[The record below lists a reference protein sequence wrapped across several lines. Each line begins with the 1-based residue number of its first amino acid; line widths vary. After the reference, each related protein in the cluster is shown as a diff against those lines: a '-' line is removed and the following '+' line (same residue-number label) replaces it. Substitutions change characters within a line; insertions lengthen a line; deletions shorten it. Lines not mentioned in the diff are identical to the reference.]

1 MLVNKVLA
9 ARDEDTVE
17 VSVLLE
23 FLVMSVASAV
33 IGPSPS
39 KLVIVVCAAQVLVQI
54 GAFFWP
60 ALLPTMMHLWDLSN
74 SEAGWITA
82 SFYGAYMMSVPV
94 LVTLTDRVD
103 PKRVYLFGVAS
114 TVAGHLLFGLLAEG
128 FWSAL
133 MLRALTGMGWAG
145 TYMTG
150 LKLLADRVDAKMMSR
165 ATAGHA
171 ASIGISGA
179 LSFATG
185 DLIASVAGWHVA
197 FFAAATSAAVAWVL
211 VAVIVPTQAG
221 KRATPSKGGQGLY
234 DFRPVFRNSSAM
246 AYAIAY
252 CVHTLEMSA
261 LRGWGVA
268 FLGYVATTTG
278 TSAAALLSPA
288 IVATGLGLIGTFASV
303 AGNEAAIRFGRKR
316 LIVTAMLASILIGAT
331 IGFVGSTSYG
341 LAAALLMLYGIVIWL
356 DSSCLTAGTAG
367 TAEPSRRGATLAVH
381 SMLGYAGGFVGPL
394 LVGWALDL
402 SGGMSQLGWGL
413 SFLSVAVLMALSLA
427 TFWAIRPRELEGDKG
442 KAR

>member
-1 MLVNKVLA
+1 MA
-9 ARDEDTVE
+9 I
-17 VSVLLE
+17 
-23 FLVMSVASAV
+23 ASAV
-33 IGPSPS
+33 FGRSAAR
-39 KLVIVVCAAQVLVQI
+39 LVAVVCAAQVLVQI

-60 ALLPTMMHLWDLSN
+60 ALLPGMMRLWELSN

-82 SFYGAYMMSVPV
+82 SFYGAYMISVPV

-114 TVAGHLLFGLLAEG
+114 TVVGHLLFGLLAEG

-133 MLRALTGMGWAG
+133 ALRGLTGMGWAG

-185 DLIASVAGWHVA
+185 DLIASVAGWHAA
-197 FFAAATSAAVAWVL
+197 FVAAAASAAVAWVL
-211 VAVIVPTQAG
+211 VAAIVPAQG
-221 KRATPSKGGQGLY
+221 KRTSPGGDGQGLY

-252 CVHTLEMSA
+252 CIHTLEMSA

-268 FLGYVATTTG
+268 FLGYVAATTG
-278 TSAAALLSPA
+278 AAAATFLSPPM
-288 IVATGLGLIGTFASV
+288 IATGLGLIGTFASV
-303 AGNEAAIRFGRKR
+303 AGNEVAIRFGRKR
-316 LIVTAMLASILIGAT
+316 LIVVAMAASIFIGAT
-331 IGFVGSTSYG
+331 IGFLGSMSYA
-341 LAAALLMLYGIVIWL
+341 LAAVLLTVYGIVIWL
-356 DSSCLTAGTAG
+356 DSSSLTAGTAG

-394 LVGWALDL
+394 LVGWVLDL

-413 SFLSVAVLMALSLA
+413 SFFSVAMLMALALL
-427 TFWAIRPRELEGDKG
+427 TFWVIRPRELEGDKA
-442 KAR
+442 KAT

>member
-1 MLVNKVLA
+1 MAVTFAAFSRSPARLVA
-9 ARDEDTVE
+9 
-17 VSVLLE
+17 
-23 FLVMSVASAV
+23 
-33 IGPSPS
+33 
-39 KLVIVVCAAQVLVQI
+39 VVCAAQVLVQI

-60 ALLPTMMHLWDLSN
+60 ALLPGMMSLWQLSN

-82 SFYGAYMMSVPV
+82 SFYGSYMLSVPV
-94 LVTLTDRVD
+94 LVTLTDRID

-114 TVAGHLLFGLLAEG
+114 TIVGHLLFGLLAEG

-133 MLRALTGMGWAG
+133 TLRALTGMGWAG

-185 DLIASVAGWHVA
+185 DLIASLAGWEAA
-197 FFAAATSAAVAWVL
+197 FVTAAASAVVAWVL
-211 VAVIVPTQAG
+211 VAAFVPAQLKGAG
-221 KRATPSKGGQGLY
+221 PAKDGQGLY

-252 CVHTLEMSA
+252 CIHTLEMSA

-268 FLGYVATTTG
+268 FLGYVAATTG
-278 TSAAALLSPA
+278 AATASVLSPA
-288 IVATGLGLIGTFASV
+288 IVATALGLIGTFASV
-303 AGNEAAIRFGRKR
+303 AGNEAAIRYGRKR
-316 LIVTAMLASILIGAT
+316 LVVSAMLASIAIGAT
-331 IGFVGSTSYG
+331 IGFIGSLSYA
-341 LAAALLMLYGIVIWL
+341 LAAVLLTVYGIVIWL
-356 DSSCLTAGTAG
+356 DSSSLTAGTAG

-394 LVGWALDL
+394 LVGWILDA

-413 SFLSVAVLMALSLA
+413 SFLSIAVLMALALV
-427 TFWAIRPRELEGDKG
+427 TFWVIRPRELEGDKR
-442 KAR
+442 KTT

>member
-1 MLVNKVLA
+1 MA
-9 ARDEDTVE
+9 
-17 VSVLLE
+17 
-23 FLVMSVASAV
+23 VASAAFAR
-33 IGPSPS
+33 SPA
-39 KLVIVVCAAQVLVQI
+39 KLVAVVCAAQVLVQI

-60 ALLPTMMHLWDLSN
+60 ALLPGMIRLWQLSN

-82 SFYGAYMMSVPV
+82 SFYGAYMLSVPV
-94 LVTLTDRVD
+94 LVTLTDRID
-103 PKRVYLFGVAS
+103 PKRIYLFGVAT
-114 TVAGHLLFGLLAEG
+114 TVAGHALFGLLAEG

-133 MLRALTGMGWAG
+133 ILRALTGMGWAG

-150 LKLLADRVDAKMMSR
+150 LKLLADRVDAKLMSR

-185 DLIASVAGWHVA
+185 DVIAAIAGWQGA
-197 FFAAATSAAVAWVL
+197 FLAAAASATVAWVL
-211 VAVIVPTQAG
+211 VAMIVPAQG
-221 KRATPSKGGQGLY
+221 KRATPPKDGQGLY

-252 CVHTLEMSA
+252 CIHTLEMSA

-268 FLGYVATTTG
+268 FLGYVAATTG
-278 TSAAALLSPA
+278 AATASLLSPA

-303 AGNEAAIRFGRKR
+303 AGNEAAIRYGRKR
-316 LIVTAMLASILIGAT
+316 LIVTAMIASILIGAT
-331 IGFVGSTSYG
+331 IGFLGSTSYA
-341 LAAALLMLYGIVIWL
+341 LAAVLLTFYGIVIWL
-356 DSSCLTAGTAG
+356 DSSSLTAGTAG

-394 LVGWALDL
+394 MVGWVLDL

-413 SFLSVAVLMALSLA
+413 SFLSVAMLMALALV
-427 TFWAIRPRELEGDKG
+427 TFWVIRPRELEGDRR
-442 KAR
+442 KAG

>member
-1 MLVNKVLA
+1 MA
-9 ARDEDTVE
+9 I
-17 VSVLLE
+17 
-23 FLVMSVASAV
+23 ASAV
-33 IGPSPS
+33 FGRSPAR
-39 KLVIVVCAAQVLVQI
+39 LVAVVCAAQVLVQI

-60 ALLPTMMHLWDLSN
+60 ALLPGMMRLWELSN

-82 SFYGAYMMSVPV
+82 SFYGAYMISVPV

-133 MLRALTGMGWAG
+133 ALRALTGMGWAG

-185 DLIASVAGWHVA
+185 DLIASVAGWHAA
-197 FFAAATSAAVAWVL
+197 FVAAAASAAVAWVL
-211 VAVIVPTQAG
+211 VAAIVPAQG
-221 KRATPSKGGQGLY
+221 KRATPAKDGQGLY

-252 CVHTLEMSA
+252 CIHTLEMSA

-268 FLGYVATTTG
+268 FLGYVAATTG
-278 TSAAALLSPA
+278 AAAASFLSPA

-331 IGFVGSTSYG
+331 IGFLGSMSYA
-341 LAAALLMLYGIVIWL
+341 LAAVLLTIYGIVIWL
-356 DSSCLTAGTAG
+356 NSSSLTAGTAG

-394 LVGWALDL
+394 LVGWVLDL

-413 SFLSVAVLMALSLA
+413 SFFSVAMLMALALI
-427 TFWAIRPRELEGDKG
+427 TFWVIRPRELEGDKA
-442 KAR
+442 KAT

>member
-1 MLVNKVLA
+1 MTIVSDTLARSAGRLVA
-9 ARDEDTVE
+9 
-17 VSVLLE
+17 
-23 FLVMSVASAV
+23 
-33 IGPSPS
+33 
-39 KLVIVVCAAQVLVQI
+39 VVCAAQVLVQI

-60 ALLPTMMHLWDLSN
+60 ALMPGIMPLWKLSN

-82 SFYGAYMMSVPV
+82 GFYGAYMLSVPL
-94 LVTLTDRVD
+94 LVTLTDRID
-103 PKRVYLFGVAS
+103 PKRVYLFGVAA
-114 TVAGHLLFGLLAEG
+114 TVLGHLMFALFADG

-133 MLRALTGMGWAG
+133 ALRALTGLGWAG

-185 DLIASVAGWHVA
+185 DLIAAAAGWRAA
-197 FFAAATSAAVAWVL
+197 FLTAAVSAAVAWVL
-211 VAVIVPTQAG
+211 VALIVPAQGRPSIPG
-221 KRATPSKGGQGLY
+221 KDGQGLY

-252 CVHTLEMSA
+252 CIHTLEMSA

-268 FLGYVATTTG
+268 FLGYVAATTG
-278 TSAAALLSPA
+278 AATASFLSPA
-288 IVATGLGLIGTFASV
+288 IVATGLGIIGTFASV

-316 LIVTAMLASILIGAT
+316 LIVVAMTASILIGGT
-331 IGFVGSTSYG
+331 IGFVGSISYAV
-341 LAAALLMLYGIVIWL
+341 AAVLLTFYGIVIWL
-356 DSSCLTAGTAG
+356 DSSSLTAGTAG

-394 LVGWALDL
+394 LVGWILDL
-402 SGGMSQLGWGL
+402 SGGMSQLGWGM
-413 SFLSVAVLMALSLA
+413 SFLSVAILMALALL
-427 TFWAIRPRELEGDKG
+427 TFWMIWPRELAGDK
-442 KAR
+442 ASTS

>member
-1 MLVNKVLA
+1 MAIVSAAFGRSPARLVA
-9 ARDEDTVE
+9 
-17 VSVLLE
+17 
-23 FLVMSVASAV
+23 
-33 IGPSPS
+33 
-39 KLVIVVCAAQVLVQI
+39 VVCAAQVFVQI

-60 ALLPTMMHLWDLSN
+60 ALLPGMMPLWHLSN

-82 SFYGAYMMSVPV
+82 GFYGAYMLSVPV

-114 TVAGHLLFGLLAEG
+114 SVAGHLLFGMLAEG

-133 MLRALTGMGWAG
+133 ILRALTGLGWAG

-150 LKLLADRVDAKMMSR
+150 LKLLADRVDAKLMSR

-185 DLIASVAGWHVA
+185 DLIAALAGWQAA
-197 FFAAATSAAVAWVL
+197 FVVAAASAAVAWVL
-211 VAVIVPTQAG
+211 VAVIVPSQG
-221 KRATPSKGGQGLY
+221 KPATPAKDGQGLY
-234 DFRPVFRNSSAM
+234 DFRPVFRNRSAM

-252 CVHTLEMSA
+252 CIHTLEMGA

-268 FLGYVATTTG
+268 FLGYVAATTG
-278 TSAAALLSPA
+278 AAASLLSPA
-288 IVATGLGLIGTFASV
+288 IVATGLGLIGTLASV
-303 AGNEAAIRFGRKR
+303 AGNEAAIRYGRKR
-316 LIVTAMLASILIGAT
+316 LIVTAMVASILIGAT
-331 IGFVGSTSYG
+331 IGFIGSMSYA
-341 LAAALLMLYGIVIWL
+341 LAAVLLTIYGVFIWL
-356 DSSCLTAGTAG
+356 DSSSLTAGTAG

-394 LVGWALDL
+394 LVGWVLDL
-402 SGGMSQLGWGL
+402 SGGMSQLGWGF
-413 SFLSVAVLMALSLA
+413 SFFSVAILMALALLA
-427 TFWAIRPRELEGDKG
+427 FWIIRPRELEGDKRQV
-442 KAR
+442 K

>member
-1 MLVNKVLA
+1 
-9 ARDEDTVE
+9 
-17 VSVLLE
+17 
-23 FLVMSVASAV
+23 
-33 IGPSPS
+33 
-39 KLVIVVCAAQVLVQI
+39 VVCAAQVLVQI

-60 ALLPTMMHLWDLSN
+60 ALLPGMMPLWQLSN

-82 SFYGAYMMSVPV
+82 SFYGAYMLSVPV

-103 PKRVYLFGVAS
+103 PKHVYLFGVAA
-114 TVAGHLLFGLLAEG
+114 TVAGHALFGFLADG

-133 MLRALTGMGWAG
+133 ALRALTGLGWAG

-179 LSFATG
+179 LSFACG
-185 DLIASVAGWHVA
+185 DLIAAAAGWQAA
-197 FFAAATSAAVAWVL
+197 FFAAAISAAAAWLMVAL
-211 VAVIVPTQAG
+211 IVPSQSKQAAPA
-221 KRATPSKGGQGLY
+221 KSGQGLY
-234 DFRPVFRNSSAM
+234 DFRPVFRNTSAM

-252 CVHTLEMSA
+252 CIHTLEMSA

-268 FLGYVATTTG
+268 FLGYVAASTG
-278 TSAAALLSPA
+278 ASTASILSPA

-316 LIVTAMLASILIGAT
+316 LIVTAMVASILIGGT
-331 IGFVGSTSYG
+331 IGFVGSMSYAI
-341 LAAALLMLYGIVIWL
+341 AAVLITLYGIVIWL
-356 DSSCLTAGTAG
+356 DSSSLTAGTAG

-394 LVGWALDL
+394 LVGWVLDL
-402 SGGMSQLGWGL
+402 SGGMSPKGWGL
-413 SFLSVAVLMALSLA
+413 SFLSVAGLMVLALV
-427 TFWAIRPRELEGDKG
+427 TFWLIRPRELEGDNSKH
-442 KAR
+442 R